1 VLVPQPD
8 SRLDHDLKGALALVA
23 MASTALLHGSRCFG
37 DGYTDRAIVA
47 DVHPTHQ
54 PANTGKILRSFSVS
68 PSATNAERMAVQTV
82 AQPML

>member
-1 VLVPQPD
+1 LTTI
-8 SRLDHDLKGALALVA
+8 SKGPSPLVA
-23 MASTALLHGSRCFG
+23 VASIALLHGGRDFG

-54 PANTGKILRSFSVS
+54 PANTGKTLRSFSVS
-68 PSATNAERMAVQTV
+68 PSATNAERMAVQTT

>member
-1 VLVPQPD
+1 
-8 SRLDHDLKGALALVA
+8 
-23 MASTALLHGSRCFG
+23 M
-37 DGYTDRAIVA
+37 A